1 VFTSCLGIDL
11 PNGVDL
17 FGGEPVLIAP
27 DRCDFA
33 GAIDNQLLK
42 ADIAMQRY
50 SIRSLFDGQQRQS
63 RVGEWF

>member
-42 ADIAMQRY
+42 ADIAMQR
-50 SIRSLFDGQQRQS
+50 FDGQQRQS
-63 RVGEWF
+63 RFGEWF